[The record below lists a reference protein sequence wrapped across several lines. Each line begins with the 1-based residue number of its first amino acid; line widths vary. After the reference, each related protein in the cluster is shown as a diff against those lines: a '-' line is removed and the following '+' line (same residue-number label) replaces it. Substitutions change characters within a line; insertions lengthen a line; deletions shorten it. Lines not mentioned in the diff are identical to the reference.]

1 MKNAAER
8 ALSGSSRGRSALRIS
23 RQSRDTGAQLGDKL
37 GAVRQMRFF
46 CVEDLHEAALLE
58 RQHVNSIRL
67 RINTCR
73 IANDVDE
80 PVKRMQAP
88 EEIIVFPIGARQEC
102 GEMAE

>member
-1 MKNAAER
+1 MR
-8 ALSGSSRGRSALRIS
+8 L
-23 RQSRDTGAQLGDKL
+23 LGGDDCRKT
-37 GAVRQMRFF
+37 
-46 CVEDLHEAALLE
+46 ALLE